1 MALAIAHGNYV
12 RMSATGLTPEQLALL
27 QQVFNQHPEIDAVKL
42 YGSRAKGNFHERS
55 DVDLVLIGTGI
66 DRFLVADILLDLAD
80 TDLPYTVDL
89 QNYSEIKNRALVEH
103 IDQVGMVIYE
113 R

>member
-1 MALAIAHGNYV
+1 MLVNHRNKFV
-12 RMSATGLTPEQLALL
+12 KFATVIRSIG
-27 QQVFNQHPEIDAVKL
+27 DAVKL
-42 YGSRAKGNFHERS
+42 YGSRAKGTFHERS

-103 IDQVGMVIYE
+103 IDRVGMVIYE